1 MDQLKFGIT
10 LEDGVSRE
18 AGKAAEALRGLET
31 ELHGTKDA
39 ATVGKVGVESIA
51 TGAHHAGTSIHG
63 MSAEAKE
70 AKGVIEGFAEGL
82 GELYPTLTAVRL
94 GAAAVGFVLADLA
107 VEAVKSGAEIV
118 KSLVETA
125 LEVGEVNDKLEATFD
140 ALGKGPGAGKA
151 TLTFLND
158 LAKELPQSRDQ
169 LAQWTKQFQA
179 IGITDLGQLK
189 TEITAVASAQAIMG
203 DQGAQAYTTIRE
215 RIAAAVEAH
224 QPLKLATRSLQ
235 QLYQAGINFTDVAA
249 HMGLSAAVLGTQLK
263 AGTVDAAKFGDAL
276 KDSLTEKG
284 KGPLEAM
291 GNEIGTLGKKA
302 KETFDHLFDDID
314 TSSITIALKDLID
327 LGDQG
332 EASGQAIKDG
342 IGPAIQDMADDIGI
356 GIEKAKGYFLD
367 LELSYVHV
375 DNVIKGAT
383 GFNTLQIVLKAAEVG
398 LDLFGASIH
407 AVAQQ
412 VAPLATG
419 MWDLYH
425 AASAIGSLG
434 KAAGSAIESGV
445 NSLAGAAANAIHG
458 GGSLP
463 GHASGGIVTS
473 IHAGRAQVQPAPGE
487 GLASI
492 GVGERILPARESRQ
506 IQPYALGGGT
516 PFRSEPQ
523 NDNAR
528 GGVHVG
534 HLEVHI
540 TAPQGVTDAKELSVV
555 GLTIAL
561 ERLQLA
567 VGR

>member
-10 LEDGVSRE
+10 LEDGVSKE

-169 LAQWTKQFQA
+169 LAQWTKQCQA

-375 DNVIKGAT
+375 DNTIKDAT
-383 GFNTLQIVLKAAEVG
+383 GFNTLQVVLKGLELGFDALVASVKALAEELPIIGSVVKAYEAIGAARNLG
-398 LDLFGASIH
+398 GA
-407 AVAQQ
+407 AVAG
-412 VAPLATG
+412 AESLA
-419 MWDLYH
+419 
-425 AASAIGSLG
+425 
-434 KAAGSAIESGV
+434 

-528 GGVHVG
+528 GGVHV
-534 HLEVHI
+534 EVHI

>member
-1 MDQLKFGIT
+1 MDQLKFGIV
-10 LEDGVSRE
+10 LEDGVSKE

-169 LAQWTKQFQA
+169 LAQWTKQFLA

-291 GNEIGTLGKKA
+291 GNEIGTLKTKA
-302 KETFDHLFDDID
+302 KETFDHLFDGID
-314 TSSITIALKDLID
+314 TSSIVIAIKDLID

-356 GIEKAKGYFLD
+356 GIETAKGYFLD
-367 LELSYVHV
+367 LELSYVKV
-375 DNVIKGAT
+375 DNTIKDAT
-383 GFNTLQIVLKAAEVG
+383 GFNTLQVVLKGLELGFDALVASVKALAEELPIIGSVVKAYEAIGAARNLG
-398 LDLFGASIH
+398 GA
-407 AVAQQ
+407 AVAG
-412 VAPLATG
+412 AESLA
-419 MWDLYH
+419 
-425 AASAIGSLG
+425 
-434 KAAGSAIESGV
+434 